1 MHVRG
6 AIPRV
11 VPLPKGSPNH
21 VEDRALDN
29 VARVVLH
36 VVECVQDVTMDVA
49 QIVGRMC
56 ALELA
61 HLHVL
66 THALEIAVQHAVRHA
81 LVIA

>member
-1 MHVRG
+1 MHVQG

-11 VPLPKGSPNH
+11 VPLPKESPNH
-21 VEDRALDN
+21 AEDRALDN

-36 VVECVQDVTMDVA
+36 VAECVPDVTMDAV

-66 THALEIAVQHAVRHA
+66 THVLEIAVQHVARHA
-81 LVIA
+81 LVIV

>member
-6 AIPRV
+6 AIPRA
-11 VPLPKGSPNH
+11 VPLPKGSPNR
-21 VEDRALDN
+21 VEDHALDN
-29 VARVVLH
+29 VARAVLH
-36 VVECVQDVTMDVA
+36 VVECVQDVTMDVV

-66 THALEIAVQHAVRHA
+66 THVLEIAVQHAARHA